1 MNEKPLEL
9 RFVRSATTLAQL
21 PKTSAEVAMVGR
33 SNVGKS
39 SLINK
44 LAGRKGLAQVSK
56 TPGRTRVINLF
67 SLTKPGD
74 PPVIPTSEVEHG
86 VVDLPGYGYAAVSKK
101 EKSGWPAMIESYLLR
116 RESLRMLFVLV
127 DGEIGPTKLDL
138 QMLDWLRHNELPHM
152 VVATKADKVK
162 SSKLATRKRDV
173 SRACY
178 LDPDD
183 IFWVSVASDVGVDA
197 LRRAVRT
204 LLLHG

>member
-1 MNEKPLEL
+1 MTDKPLEL
-9 RFVRSATTLAQL
+9 RFVRSATSVGQL
-21 PKTSAEVAMVGR
+21 PETIAEVAMVGR

-44 LAGRKGLAQVSK
+44 LAGRKDLAQVSK

-74 PPVIPTSEVEHG
+74 PPVTPTSTVAHG

-101 EKSGWPAMIESYLLR
+101 ERSGWPKMIETYLLER
-116 RESLRMLFVLV
+116 PSLTMLFVLV

-138 QMLDWLRHNELPHM
+138 QMLDWLRHHGLPHM
-152 VVATKADKVK
+152 IVATKADKVR
-162 SSKLATRKRDV
+162 SSKLPGRKRDL
-173 SRACY
+173 SRACH

-183 IFWVSVASDVGVDA
+183 VFWVSVTSNLGVAA
-197 LRRAVRT
+197 LSRAVRG
-204 LLLHG
+204 LLTHG

>member
-1 MNEKPLEL
+1 
-9 RFVRSATTLAQL
+9 
-21 PKTSAEVAMVGR
+21 MVGR

-44 LAGRKGLAQVSK
+44 LASRKGLAQVSK

-67 SLTKPGD
+67 SLAKPGD
-74 PPVIPTSEVEHG
+74 EPVTPMSIVEHG

-101 EKSGWPAMIESYLLR
+101 EKSGWPAMIESYLMK
-116 RESLRMLFVLV
+116 RESLSMLFVLV

-138 QMLDWLRHNELPHM
+138 QMLDWLRHHERPHM
-152 VVATKADKVK
+152 VVATKADKVRP
-162 SSKLATRKRDV
+162 SKLPGRRRDV

-183 IFWVSVASDVGVDA
+183 VFWVSVTSDLGVDA
-197 LRRAVRT
+197 LRRAVRA
-204 LLLHG
+204 LLIHG